1 VDGDWERYK
10 KAHLYFDPDR
20 DETKEG
26 YKFIIGRIRDPD
38 NPENALPEN
47 GRLYVFR
54 DQLANAVA
62 AINGSRE
69 EPSISDEDRKAA
81 YDVAAKYYD
90 KLGLEIPPFKEDLY
104 YDSEEEDEE
113 DKEAKAFASILSL
126 F

>member
-1 VDGDWERYK
+1 M
-10 KAHLYFDPDR
+10 
-20 DETKEG
+20 
-26 YKFIIGRIRDPD
+26 RDPD
-38 NPENALPEN
+38 NPENALPES

-90 KLGLEIPPFKEDLY
+90 KLGLEIPPYKEDLY
-104 YDSEEEDEE
+104 YDPEEEDEE